1 MTYTLTY
8 FPIRGRAGHIRLLLE
23 DLKIPYNYKVVQF
36 VPVLQDD
43 NLYIAQSGAIAR
55 YLARKHNKYGANETE
70 MALND
75 MIFEMNADIQNIYV
89 KFIFDEKHNEKKN
102 DFITEVK
109 GKLELVER
117 FLKRRGKTYTVC
129 DDATLADYY
138 LFEILDIIKRQK
150 DDILKEFPHLESL
163 YQRMKSRPNIAAYV
177 QSDRYFDKP
186 VPVVLSIF
194 DCFWKIIPYKQNL
207 ISNDEWKTLKSRGPE
222 TGEIP
227 FAQLPVLQHGDLHL
241 AQSGAIARYSPEDTI
256 KLEKAQADMLYDTVS
271 DIRQVYRDFIF
282 DENWQAKREKF
293 AESASN
299 RFALLENMHGK
310 QYLIGDDTCFADYH
324 LLEVIHIIQR
334 IQSDIV
340 RPYSWLTAFCQRME
354 QRSNIAEYLKS
365 TRRFEKPVPLA
376 HA

>member
-8 FPIRGRAGHIRLLLE
+8 FPIRGRAGHIVLLLE
-23 DLKIPYNYKVVQF
+23 DLKIPYNHKVVQF

-89 KFIFDEKHNEKKN
+89 KFIFDKKHNEKRM
-102 DFITEVK
+102 ILSP
-109 GKLELVER
+109 KLRTSWNLLSDSSNVVA
-117 FLKRRGKTYTVC
+117 KH
-129 DDATLADYY
+129 TL
-138 LFEILDIIKRQK
+138 QK

-163 YQRMKSRPNIAAYV
+163 YQRMKSRSNIAAYLH
-177 QSDRYFDKP
+177 YFTFRGRAEHIR
-186 VPVVLSIF
+186 LF
-194 DCFWKIIPYKQNL
+194 FEDCKITYKQNL
-207 ISNDEWKTLKSRGPE
+207 YDEFGYEWKSLKSRGPE

-241 AQSGAIARYSPEDTI
+241 AQSGAIARYLARRHNKYGQTE
-256 KLEKAQADMLYDTVS
+256 LEKAQADMLYDTVS

-299 RFALLENMHGK
+299 RFALLEKYVSRHGK

-340 RPYSWLTAFCQRME
+340 RPYSWLSAFCQRME